1 MPVCRR
7 TAAFMRR
14 RDPWRY
20 SSIATRP
27 WRSAERRVVL
37 RGFWGRFAIA
47 IEPLVIA
54 GFFVALTAVLLVRGQ
69 DGALLI
75 APIFGV
81 AALLFLAYAVI
92 VLLPAARALVETFGQ
107 ICIVDGYVRYR
118 ELLQKDH
125 DPRYFVAVLDERRI
139 VLGEWPLSQRPTA
152 LGRAE
157 RWAALVEFTPY
168 GGIHRIDGR
177 STGTLPD
184 DFPAFGI
191 GAPDAY
197 SRLRDR

>member
-1 MPVCRR
+1 MQ
-7 TAAFMRR
+7 R

-20 SSIATRP
+20 SSIATRA
-27 WRSAERRVVL
+27 WRPAERRVVL

-54 GFFVALTAVLLVRGQ
+54 GFFSALCVVLLVRQQ

-81 AALLFLAYAVI
+81 AAVLFLAYAVI
-92 VLLPAARALVETFGQ
+92 VLLPAARALIETFGQ

-118 ELLQKDH
+118 ELLEKDH

-139 VLGEWPLSQRPTA
+139 VLGEWPLSKRPSA
-152 LGRAE
+152 LDHAD
-157 RWAALVEFTPY
+157 RWAALVEFTPF
-168 GGIHRIDGR
+168 GGILRIDGR
-177 STGTLPD
+177 STGTLPEE
-184 DFPAFGI
+184 FPSFGI
-191 GAPDAY
+191 GAPEAY
-197 SRLRDR
+197 SRTLPKPPKNPTPPL